1 MNLTFYFD
9 FGSPNAY
16 LAHKVLPALA
26 ERTGLSVTYA
36 PILLGGVFKLTGNR
50 SPMEAFAGIKSKLA
64 YEQLETRR
72 FVARHGLIAYRQNPH
87 FPVNTLTLMRM
98 AVAAQDLGV
107 FEAYVD
113 SVFADMWERGL
124 KMDDPDVVRAALGE
138 AGLPAADLLAGA
150 GQDAVKARLIEGTAQ
165 AVDLGVFGA
174 PSFLLGEALYF
185 GKDRLDEIERVAR
198 AGVAP

>member
-124 KMDDPDVVRAALGE
+124 KMDDPDVVRVALGE